1 MGRVIMEEQLPVG
14 VSHGTRRMLS
24 TFARPADSY
33 GMVLLLIVVDYIA
46 VATVSGSSWGRF
58 LIVVLQGLTL
68 LLALHTSRSSR
79 IWQVLAG
86 FYLVVSTISALLSA
100 LVSSVAVVSQIAT
113 ITGGVLLI
121 ITPFAIV
128 RRVITH
134 KVVTTE
140 TLLGAV
146 CVYLLYGFA
155 YSYIYWAISY
165 FSGLPFFIG
174 VSQATVNDYLF
185 FSFTTLTTVGYG
197 NLIPASNVG
206 QTFAMLEALFG
217 QIYLVVVVARLV
229 SLWGQERPKVEFRPP
244 NDPNDRRPRQRT
256 LEGGKESNPET

>member
-1 MGRVIMEEQLPVG
+1 MEEQPSVG
-14 VSHGTRRMLS
+14 VSHGTRRTLS

-46 VATVSGSSWGRF
+46 VATVSGSSWGRV
-58 LIVVLQGLTL
+58 LIVVLQGITL
-68 LLALHTSRSSR
+68 LLALRTSRSHL
-79 IWQVLAG
+79 IWQMLAG
-86 FYLVVSTISALLSA
+86 FYLAVSSISAILSALLSG
-100 LVSSVAVVSQIAT
+100 VAVVSQVAT
-113 ITGGVLLI
+113 IIGGVLLI
-121 ITPFAIV
+121 VTPFAIV

-155 YSYIYWAISY
+155 YSYIYWAIAY
-165 FSGLPFFIG
+165 FGGFPFFTG
-174 VSQATVNDYLF
+174 VSSATINDYLF

-197 NLIPASNVG
+197 NLIPAGNVG

-229 SLWGQERPKVEFRPP
+229 SLWGQERPKVEMRPP
-244 NDPNDRRPRQRT
+244 RAATDPTPGRREIKGDDKR
-256 LEGGKESNPET
+256 